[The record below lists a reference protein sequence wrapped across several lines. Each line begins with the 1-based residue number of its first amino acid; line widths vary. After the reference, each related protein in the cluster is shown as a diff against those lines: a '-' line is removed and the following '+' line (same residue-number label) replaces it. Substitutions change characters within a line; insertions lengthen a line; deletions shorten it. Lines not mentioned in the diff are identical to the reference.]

1 MITTLKQFSPSSRLR
16 IKLLSDQPD
25 FKVMVE
31 DYQGGSYYLKEEVD
45 SLLDIQP
52 IETAPKDGSPVIALF
67 PDNTK
72 GWIPIG
78 VKWITEGHEFLVNE
92 GFWSL
97 LVAGKYAE
105 DSEVHPTH
113 WLPAL
118 DFLNAELRGE
128 SL

>member
-1 MITTLKQFSPSSRLR
+1 MITSLKQFSPSSGLR
-16 IKLLSDQPD
+16 IKLLSDTPD

-31 DYQGGSYYLKEEVD
+31 DYQNGSYYLKTEVN
-45 SLLDIQP
+45 SLLSIQP
-52 IETAPKDGSPVIALF
+52 IETAPKDGSHVIALF
-67 PDNTK
+67 LDNKK

-78 VKWITEGHEFLVNE
+78 VKWLEYPGYE

-113 WLPAL
+113 WLPIL
-118 DFLNAELRGE
+118 DFLNATQLGGP
-128 SL
+128 L